1 MLKYIFSILLY
12 LVSSIEVS
20 FFGAQQMVDA
30 LIVVTAW
37 DMFMVIYGLQMFW
50 QAKALSLFFCLFFC
64 LFVFLFVCFL
74 LLLTP
79 HP

>member
-50 QAKALSLFFCLFFC
+50 QAKALSLFFCLFFFCLFFC
-64 LFVFLFVCFL
+64 LFVFYCS
-74 LLLTP
+74 
-79 HP
+79 

>member
-1 MLKYIFSILLY
+1 MTLTNQVHCSVITEIYFSILLY

-30 LIVVTAW
+30 LVVVTAW

-50 QAKALSLFFCLFFC
+50 QAKALS
-64 LFVFLFVCFL
+64 
-74 LLLTP
+74 
-79 HP
+79 